1 MLSPYRSVLDW
12 ERELAGEI
20 IMKGWWSTT
29 TVGKRRK
36 VMISDV
42 ENFTEKEKGDMK
54 WDEMKWNEMPLEYI
68 ICS

>member
-1 MLSPYRSVLDW
+1 
-12 ERELAGEI
+12 
-20 IMKGWWSTT
+20 
-29 TVGKRRK
+29 
-36 VMISDV
+36 MISDV